1 MAETKPTEASR
12 PPETLIEKL
21 AAVMAAVERV
31 PKNGE
36 NKFHG
41 YKYATEAD
49 LSDAVRASLARYGV
63 MLIPSVEKV
72 EWTKVPTQKG
82 EERLA
87 TLTVKFTATDG
98 KTDLSFVV
106 IGEGQDR
113 GDKATYKAM
122 TGATKYA
129 LLKLF
134 LIPTGDDPERDEN
147 DPPPKR
153 APAKPAPAKPAAATD
168 ARAAAAQQAAS
179 VRASAADPKTRKA
192 AALKWLA
199 DRYGEVKYRSELARI
214 LGRTFPIDVEVTF
227 QNLHELETV
236 EQWIAL
242 AKAANNGEA
251 RA

>member
-1 MAETKPTEASR
+1 MAENQK
-12 PPETLIEKL
+12 PPETLVEKL

-49 LSDAVRASLARYGV
+49 LSDAVRSNLARYGV

-72 EWTKVPTQKG
+72 EWSKVPTKNG

-87 TLTVKFTATDG
+87 TLTVRFTATDG
-98 KTDLSFVV
+98 KTEIAFTV

-134 LIPTGDDPERDEN
+134 LIPTGDDPEKDE
-147 DPPPKR
+147 DE
-153 APAKPAPAKPAAATD
+153 KPAPRAAAKTTGD
-168 ARAAAAQQAAS
+168 AVRAAAARQVGNARPVPQTSDARKDDLKARMKSMGIEGAKMAEHLGEWIGRPVDKSTILTADDWSRADAAIEQTKQAGTVLAGNG
-179 VRASAADPKTRKA
+179 ASA
-192 AALKWLA
+192 
-199 DRYGEVKYRSELARI
+199 
-214 LGRTFPIDVEVTF
+214 
-227 QNLHELETV
+227 H
-236 EQWIAL
+236 
-242 AKAANNGEA
+242 
-251 RA
+251 

>member
-1 MAETKPTEASR
+1 VTTATKPETK
-12 PPETLIEKL
+12 PPETLVEKL

-41 YKYATEAD
+41 YRYATEAD
-49 LSDAVRASLARYGV
+49 LSDAVRSNLARYGV

-87 TLTVKFTATDG
+87 TLTVRFTATDG
-98 KTDLSFVV
+98 KDRIEFVV

-134 LIPTGDDPERDEN
+134 LIPTGDDPEDDGEE
-147 DPPPKR
+147 KGK
-153 APAKPAPAKPAAATD
+153 ATPASGTKHAKAAED
-168 ARAAAAQQAAS
+168 VRAAMRSPAFRKQELIREVNGMGLD
-179 VRASAADPKTRKA
+179 VRATFKDA
-192 AALKWLA
+192 
-199 DRYGEVKYRSELARI
+199 
-214 LGRTFPIDVEVTF
+214 LGRTFPEGQDIRLNNEA
-227 QNLHELETV
+227 ELEKV
-236 EQWIAL
+236 EAHVVL
-242 AKAANNGEA
+242 LKAKHNGE
-251 RA
+251 RASAHN

>member
-1 MAETKPTEASR
+1 MPETKQEQKPQA
-12 PPETLIEKL
+12 PQTLVEKL

-49 LSDAVRASLARYGV
+49 LSDAVRANLARYGV

-72 EWTKVPTQKG
+72 EWSKVPTKSG

-87 TLTVKFTATDG
+87 TLTVRFTATDG
-98 KTDLSFVV
+98 KDKIEFTVL
-106 IGEGQDR
+106 GEGQDR

-134 LIPTGDDPERDEN
+134 LIPTGDDPEHDGETDEKPAQRPN
-147 DPPPKR
+147 
-153 APAKPAPAKPAAATD
+153 PAKHAKAAD
-168 ARAAAAQQAAS
+168 EVRAAMRTPAFRKQEAIREINAMGLD
-179 VRASAADPKTRKA
+179 VRGT
-192 AALKWLA
+192 LK
-199 DRYGEVKYRSELARI
+199 DI
-214 LGRTFPIDVEVTF
+214 LGRTFPEGQDIRLNNEA
-227 QNLHELETV
+227 ELEKV
-236 EQWIAL
+236 EERIVL
-242 AKAANNGEA
+242 LKAQRNGE
-251 RA
+251 RASAN

>member
-1 MAETKPTEASR
+1 MADPK
-12 PPETLIEKL
+12 PETLIEKL

-41 YKYATEAD
+41 YRYATEAD
-49 LSDAVRASLARYGV
+49 LSDAVRSNLARYGV

-72 EWTKVPTQKG
+72 EWSKVPTKNG

-98 KTDLSFVV
+98 KTDFSFTV

-134 LIPTGDDPERDEN
+134 LIPTGDDPEKDDE
-147 DPPPKR
+147 
-153 APAKPAPAKPAAATD
+153 APAKPKPTNENGKG
-168 ARAAAAQQAAS
+168 AAAAAN
-179 VRASAADPKTRKA
+179 VRAAMKDPAFRKQECLRELLSMGLNVRGEVGHAIGRTVPEPQEIKITAPELEKLEAHVAMRKA
-192 AALKWLA
+192 QHNQGKAEAA
-199 DRYGEVKYRSELARI
+199 
-214 LGRTFPIDVEVTF
+214 
-227 QNLHELETV
+227 H
-236 EQWIAL
+236 
-242 AKAANNGEA
+242 
-251 RA
+251 